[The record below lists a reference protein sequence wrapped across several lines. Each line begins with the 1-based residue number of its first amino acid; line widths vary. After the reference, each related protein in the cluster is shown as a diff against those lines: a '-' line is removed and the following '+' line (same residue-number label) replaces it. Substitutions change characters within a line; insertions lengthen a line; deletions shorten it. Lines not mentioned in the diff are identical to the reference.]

1 VGQIENYEHVCNI
14 TFMDI
19 LRKINIF
26 VILFSAFF
34 IVNSYSEVVKKV
46 DVQGNVRI
54 SSETIIIFGDIEIG
68 KNYKE
73 SDIGLLIKKLYE
85 TSFFSNIS
93 VELANN
99 KLTIVVEENPIVE
112 TIIFKGEKA
121 EKYKEKILELLHI
134 RENTS
139 FVRNYVER
147 DINQIKSF
155 YKALGFYFVDID
167 VEIEK
172 LESNSLNVIYSIDK
186 GEKAKISKIYFLGD
200 KKFRDKKL
208 RDIITS
214 EEAKFWKFISRN
226 VYLHEGR
233 IELDKRLLKNYYK
246 NKGYYEVDLASSNVE
261 YSEGEGFVLT
271 FSINAGK
278 RYKFKKIFADVSK
291 ALNNSAFLPLESEFN
306 KLVGE
311 YYSQKKLNS
320 LLEKIDKLS
329 EQKELQF
336 INHSVLETLDGNG
349 VEVKIN
355 IFEGKKF
362 VIEKINIAGNT
373 VTNDSVI
380 RGELLVDEGDPY
392 SALLVNKSINKIK
405 GRRIFGKVTQ
415 KTLPGSSEDYKMLE
429 ITVEEKSTGE
439 IMAGAGVGTEGT
451 TFMFSV
457 TENNWLGR
465 GINLASALNLSEEK
479 ISGNIAVTDPN
490 YHFSGNA
497 VSAAFDVSQS
507 DKTTTS
513 GFKSSRTG
521 GSLGTSFEQY
531 EDIYFSPAIDIVHEN
546 IETESTASTA
556 IKKMDGDYFNSNFT
570 YGITIDKRNQSWQPT
585 KGYKASFLQSLPLI
599 QDSSSLSN
607 TFDVSKYHDFSED
620 VIGSLKF
627 QLRTIHGVDED
638 VRLTER
644 KYISSKRLRGFV
656 RGKVGPKDGVDW
668 VGGNYVIGLSAEAQ
682 LPNLLPES
690 YKTDIG
696 LYLDTGN
703 VWGVDYSDSV
713 DDSNKIRSSA
723 GIAANVFTPIGPL
736 SWTLSQA
743 ITKASTDTTETF
755 NFNIGTSF

>member
-1 VGQIENYEHVCNI
+1 
-14 TFMDI
+14 MDI

-26 VILFSAFF
+26 VILFSIFF
-34 IVNSYSEVVKKV
+34 NVNSYSEVVKKV
-46 DVQGNVRI
+46 NVQGNNRI
-54 SSETIIIFGDIEIG
+54 SSETIIIFGDIAIG
-68 KNYKE
+68 KNYEE
-73 SDIGLLIKKLYE
+73 SDISLLIKKLYE
-85 TSFFSNIS
+85 TSFFTNIS

-99 KLTIVVEENPIVE
+99 KLTIAVEENPIVNSV
-112 TIIFKGEKA
+112 IFKGEKTG
-121 EKYKEKILELLHI
+121 KFKKRILELLHV

-139 FVRNYVER
+139 FVRNLIER

-155 YKALGFYFVDID
+155 YKELGFYFVNID

-172 LESNSLNVIYSIDK
+172 LEKNSLNLIYSIER

-214 EEAKFWKFISRN
+214 DEAKFWKFLSRN
-226 VYLHEGR
+226 VYLHQGR
-233 IELDKRLLKNYYK
+233 IEMDKRLLINYYK
-246 NKGYYEVDLASSNVE
+246 NKGYYEVDLVSSNVE
-261 YSEGEGFVLT
+261 YSEGEGFILT
-271 FSINAGK
+271 YSINAGK

-291 ALNNSAFLPLESEFN
+291 ALDNSAFFPLASEFN

-349 VEVKIN
+349 VVVKIN

-405 GRRIFGKVTQ
+405 GRRIFSEVTP
-415 KTLPGSSEDYKMLE
+415 KTLPGSSEDYKILE
-429 ITVEEKSTGE
+429 ITVKEKSTGE
-439 IMAGAGVGTEGT
+439 IMAGAGIGTDGT

-457 TENNWLGR
+457 TENNWLGK
-465 GINLASALNLSEEK
+465 GINLASVLNLSEEK
-479 ISGNIAVTDPN
+479 ISGSIAVTDPN
-490 YHFSGNA
+490 YHFSGNS

-507 DKTTTS
+507 DKTATS
-513 GFKSSRTG
+513 GFRSSRTG
-521 GSLGTSFEQY
+521 GSLGVSFEQY
-531 EDIYFSPAIDIVHEN
+531 ENIYLSPSIDIVHEN

-570 YGITIDKRNQSWQPT
+570 YGLTIDKRNQSWQPT
-585 KGYKASFLQSLPLI
+585 EGYKASFFQGLPLI
-599 QDSSSLSN
+599 QDSSAIINRFNISN
-607 TFDVSKYHDFSED
+607 YHDFSED
-620 VIGSLKF
+620 IIGSLKF
-627 QLRTIHGVDED
+627 QFRAIYGTDGD

-644 KYISSKRLRGFV
+644 QYISSKRLRGFV
-656 RGKVGPKDGVDW
+656 KGKVGPKDGDDW
-668 VGGNYVIGLSAEAQ
+668 VGGNYVTGLSAEAA

-703 VWGVDYSDSV
+703 VWGVDYNDSV
-713 DDSNKIRSSA
+713 DDSNKIRSSV

-736 SWTLSQA
+736 SWTFSQA
-743 ITKASTDTTETF
+743 ITKASTDSTETF